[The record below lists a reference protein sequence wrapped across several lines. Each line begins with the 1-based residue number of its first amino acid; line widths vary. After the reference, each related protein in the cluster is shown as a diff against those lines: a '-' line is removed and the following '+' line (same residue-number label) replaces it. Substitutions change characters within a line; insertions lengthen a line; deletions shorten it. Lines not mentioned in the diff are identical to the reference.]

1 MPAIKVVDRDTRSQR
16 RRPKLWETFGIVG
29 VNPTELKEGKGVFYA
44 IVKEEQVETVIN
56 DEAKEVFLQ
65 NNFEVHTPIEYE
77 AMHSII
83 IRHIDKA
90 INEYTDEEVITSINS
105 ANEWAE
111 VDSIHRIMTDG
122 RLLKVKFKSTS
133 MVQIALNQGI
143 IVLHQK
149 INTKHIE
156 KEIFVRLTPCY
167 NCYNYNHK
175 TKDCPSERQV
185 ICSFCCEPGHKY
197 NECTKENPKC
207 INCGGRHR
215 TLAAACK
222 VRREL
227 IKEKGKEIRM
237 RSRSR
242 SANRQTY
249 ASTTTGQTNRQ
260 PQIETQITQMN
271 REQTKTIIT
280 KIMASIVYAH
290 YMETIQ
296 TGTFQ
301 NTIDEMFDLNNLP
314 RVKFPTKI
322 ITEGIK
328 DLFNNATPTNYT
340 TENEPATQRQE
351 HPHKKQEVQIVAEAM
366 EIESNRRQRESN
378 QFSPMENIEKKKKET
393 EKTVVTETPTQ
404 MTDSNLSLPPPL
416 QSRPA
421 PAVPRPSGTATSENV
436 EKKKASQNKPKLSVK
451 EIGIMVY
458 FKRSSK
464 YVIDTSNLEKREILR
479 DAILRGEAKIQ
490 WRHTNVAYE
499 AIYNGIT
506 NRFIKLEEVT
516 ISKLPDNDFNK
527 LKNKCIN
534 L

>member
-1 MPAIKVVDRDTRSQR
+1 
-16 RRPKLWETFGIVG
+16 
-29 VNPTELKEGKGVFYA
+29 
-44 IVKEEQVETVIN
+44 
-56 DEAKEVFLQ
+56 
-65 NNFEVHTPIEYE
+65 
-77 AMHSII
+77 
-83 IRHIDKA
+83 
-90 INEYTDEEVITSINS
+90 
-105 ANEWAE
+105 
-111 VDSIHRIMTDG
+111 
-122 RLLKVKFKSTS
+122 
-133 MVQIALNQGI
+133 
-143 IVLHQK
+143 
-149 INTKHIE
+149 
-156 KEIFVRLTPCY
+156 
-167 NCYNYNHK
+167 
-175 TKDCPSERQV
+175 
-185 ICSFCCEPGHKY
+185 
-197 NECTKENPKC
+197 
-207 INCGGRHR
+207 
-215 TLAAACK
+215 
-222 VRREL
+222 
-227 IKEKGKEIRM
+227 
-237 RSRSR
+237 
-242 SANRQTY
+242 
-249 ASTTTGQTNRQ
+249 
-260 PQIETQITQMN
+260 MN

-280 KIMASIVYAH
+280 KIMASIAYAH

-301 NTIDEMFDLNNLP
+301 NTIDEMFDLDNLP

-322 ITEGIK
+322 ITEGIR
-328 DLFNNATPTNYT
+328 DLFNNATQTNYT
-340 TENEPATQRQE
+340 TENQSATQRQE
-351 HPHKKQEVQIVAEAM
+351 HPHKEREVQIIAEAM
-366 EIESNRRQRESN
+366 EIESNKRQRESN

-404 MTDSNLSLPPPL
+404 TTDSNLSLPPPL

-421 PAVPRPSGTATSENV
+421 PLVTRPSGTATSENV

-490 WRHTNVAYE
+490 WRHTNMAYE